1 MQRLEVKY
9 HELKDGKDYIAVDD
23 YKGSIIDKNN
33 MTIKC
38 KKTIVNYEAPLDPKA
53 KQSGEIKTSSVN
65 CVDWN

>member
-9 HELKDGKDYIAVDD
+9 NQLKDGKDYIAVDD
-23 YKGSIIDKNN
+23 YKGTIIDKSN

-53 KQSGEIKTSSVN
+53 K
-65 CVDWN
+65 